1 MEFTLSI
8 IVGYLFGSSP
18 TAYLLMKKTKNI
30 DITNAGTGNV
40 GAMNSYEVSGSAIIG
55 FFVFAIDFLKGFL
68 TVFVLNILFNNS
80 FIFAAIG
87 VVFALFAHCFNPWL
101 NFKGG
106 RGLATA
112 AGSAV
117 LIFPFLLFVWV
128 LLWVIIYIMKKDILF
143 SNIASN
149 ILSLFVV
156 TSTPALT
163 VKYSSADSAEVGLL
177 MFFTSSSMLIIIIK
191 HIEPL
196 KEIIKN
202 KTIFN
207 GKIKS

>member
-1 MEFTLSI
+1 M
-8 IVGYLFGSSP
+8 
-18 TAYLLMKKTKNI
+18 
-30 DITNAGTGNV
+30 
-40 GAMNSYEVSGSAIIG
+40 
-55 FFVFAIDFLKGFL
+55 
-68 TVFVLNILFNNS
+68 
-80 FIFAAIG
+80 
-87 VVFALFAHCFNPWL
+87 FALFDHCFNPWL

-117 LIFPFLLFVWV
+117 LIFPFLFFVWV

-156 TSTPALT
+156 TSTPTLA
-163 VKYSSADSAEVGLL
+163 VKYSSAASVEIGLL
-177 MFFTSSSMLIIIIK
+177 MLFTSSSMLIIIIK